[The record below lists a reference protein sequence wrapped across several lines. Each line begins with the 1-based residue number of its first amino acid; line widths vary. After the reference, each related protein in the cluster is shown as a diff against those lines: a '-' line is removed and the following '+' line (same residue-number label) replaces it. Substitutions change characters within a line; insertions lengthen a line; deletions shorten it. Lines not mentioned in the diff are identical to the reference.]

1 MTNYIERRAMT
12 HEQVWIIRDLHSKG
26 TLNIAEKA
34 REYET
39 SPKTIRRRFVETT
52 SYPIFETQRDARI
65 RDQFQTR
72 YCVDTADLESMG
84 LC

>member
-34 REYET
+34 REYGA
-39 SPKTIRRRFVETT
+39 SPRTIRNRFVETT
-52 SYPIFETQRDARI
+52 SYPIFETQQDARI
-65 RDQFQTR
+65 REQFQNS
-72 YCVDTADLESMG
+72 YCVDTAD
-84 LC
+84 